1 MNVLRPAALTLALLL
16 ALASGSVLA
25 QASRAEADGGHEWF
39 SYRDAYRTMIWFEK
53 YGKPKNL
60 LQHHYQVQAREKGAG
75 IEGTQLQLLAKSLQL
90 NLALDPTGRVVF
102 PFLKAA
108 YDENAELVLS
118 RKLSGVT
125 LKGRVSIAPRADG
138 VYEAADL
145 HAACE
150 QALQYQQYAEPS
162 ALRGKKCV
170 GVKFV
175 YARKSVANAQ
185 FRKNGSELVNLPAG
199 EGPAFWDDVGE
210 PFRNVVYQFG
220 AWPDKGQ
227 VLTPIAPL
235 AISPL
240 FD

>member
-1 MNVLRPAALTLALLL
+1 MNMSNLRSAALALALLL
-16 ALASGSVLA
+16 AQASGGVLA
-25 QASRAEADGGHEWF
+25 QAPKSDGEHEWI

-60 LQHHYQVQAREKGAG
+60 LLHHYQVQSHDKGAA
-75 IEGTQLQLLAKSLQL
+75 IEGTQLLLAAKSVQL
-90 NLALDPTGRVVF
+90 NLALDVTGRVVF

-108 YDENAELVLS
+108 YDENAELVLN
-118 RKLSGVT
+118 RKLSSVT
-125 LKGRVSIAPRADG
+125 LKGRVSIAARADG

-145 HAACE
+145 HTACE
-150 QALQYQQYAEPS
+150 QALQFQHYAEPS
-162 ALRGKKCV
+162 TLGDKKCV

-175 YARKSVANAQ
+175 YARKSAATVQ
-185 FRKNGSELVNLPAG
+185 FRKNGSELSNLPAG
-199 EGPAFWDDVGE
+199 EGPAFWDDAGDL
-210 PFRNVVYQFG
+210 FRNVVYRFA

-227 VLTPIAPL
+227 VLTPLAPI